1 MIFVLNDLLVISTKI
16 FNMKRSLLLILLIT
30 GIVTVGTNAQTIK
43 VDSTSNWR
51 KSFKA
56 GLNLN
61 QAAFSSNWKGGGINS
76 IGMNMLMNF
85 KANYRKDKSS
95 WDNEIDLQYGFVR
108 NDGQGFRKTLDRI
121 FVDTKYGYGISKN
134 WDLYTSL
141 NFLSQFGPGY
151 AYSDTSKS
159 IISDFMAP
167 AFITSSWGLEYHP
180 VDYFKVRISPFSPRV
195 TIVKDGARF
204 APLVGEKPY
213 GVDTTETIRT
223 EWFAFQLSADFN
235 KDIAKNINLK
245 WRYVLF
251 ANYETLAMKKI
262 DHRLDL
268 SLTARVN
275 KFITTSLGVIVLYDF
290 DQDDEVQTSQL
301 LNIGILYTFQNYEE
315 KK

>member
-1 MIFVLNDLLVISTKI
+1 
-16 FNMKRSLLLILLIT
+16 MKQYLLLALLII
-30 GIVTVGTNAQTIK
+30 GISGIETRAQIVK

-51 KSFKA
+51 KSFRG

-61 QAAFSSNWKGGGINS
+61 QAAFSSNWKGGGSNS
-76 IGMNMLMNF
+76 LGLNMLVNY
-85 KANYRKDKSS
+85 KANYKKNKSS
-95 WDNEIDLQYGFVR
+95 WDTEIDLQYGFVR

-151 AYSDTSKS
+151 TYGDTSKS

-180 VDYFKVRISPFSPRV
+180 VDYFKVRISPFSPRITV
-195 TIVKDGARF
+195 VKDGARF
-204 APLVGEKPY
+204 APLVDPIKPY

-223 EWFAFQLSADFN
+223 EWLAFQLSADFN

-245 WRYVLF
+245 WRYLLF
-251 ANYETLAMKKI
+251 ANYETLEMKKI

-275 KFITTSLGVIVLYDF
+275 KFITTSFGLIALYDF
-290 DQDDEVQTSQL
+290 DQDDEVQMSQL
-301 LNIGILYTFQNYEE
+301 LNVGILYTFQNYED

>member
-1 MIFVLNDLLVISTKI
+1 MNKYTFFLVFLIVLVFSE
-16 FNMKRSLLLILLIT
+16 S
-30 GIVTVGTNAQTIK
+30 VSAQVVK
-43 VDSTSNWR
+43 VDSVTNWK
-51 KSFKA
+51 KSFKG
-56 GLNLN
+56 GLNIN

-76 IGMNMLMNF
+76 IGMNMLVNF
-85 KANYRKDKSS
+85 KANYKKDKSS

-121 FVDTKYGYGISKN
+121 FIDTKYGYGISKY

-141 NFLSQFGPGY
+141 NFLSQFGSGY
-151 AYSDTSKS
+151 AYPNDTTES
-159 IISDFMAP
+159 IISDFLAP
-167 AFITSSWGLEYHP
+167 AFVTLSLGFEYHP
-180 VDYFKVRISPFSPRV
+180 VDYFKLRISPFSPRI
-195 TIVKDGARF
+195 TIVRNGARF
-204 APLVGEKPY
+204 APLVDPIRPY

-223 EWFAFQLSADFN
+223 EWLAFQLTADFN

-245 WRYVLF
+245 WRYLLF

-275 KFITTSLGVIVLYDF
+275 KFITTSFGVIVLYDF

-301 LNIGILYTFQNYEE
+301 LNIGIMYTFQNYED

>member
-1 MIFVLNDLLVISTKI
+1 
-16 FNMKRSLLLILLIT
+16 MKRTLLSLWLIL
-30 GIVTVGTNAQTIK
+30 GILSLETKAQVIK
-43 VDSTSNWR
+43 VDSTSHWR

-76 IGMNMLMNF
+76 IGMNMLVNF
-85 KANYRKDKSS
+85 KANYRNGKAS
-95 WDNEIDLQYGFVR
+95 WDNEVDLQYGFVR
-108 NDGQGFRKTLDRI
+108 NSGQGFRKTLDRI
-121 FVDTKYGYGISKN
+121 FVDTKYGYAISKK
-134 WDLYTSL
+134 WDIYTSL

-151 AYSDTSKS
+151 VYFDNDSNS
-159 IISDFMAP
+159 IISDIFAP
-167 AFITSSWGLEYHP
+167 AFVTSSWGLEYHP
-180 VDYFKVRISPFSPRV
+180 VDYFKVRISPFSPRF

-204 APLVGEKPY
+204 VPQVSEKPY
-213 GVDTTETIRT
+213 GVDTTETVRT
-223 EWFAFQLSADFN
+223 EWAAFQIAADFN
-235 KDIAKNINLK
+235 KDIFKNVNLK

-251 ANYETLAMKKI
+251 ANYETLEMKKI

-275 KFITTSLGVIVLYDF
+275 KFITTSLGFIVLYDY

-301 LNIGILYTFQNYEE
+301 LNIGLLYTFQNYED

>member
-1 MIFVLNDLLVISTKI
+1 MKKSIFLLAAVCVLGTTS
-16 FNMKRSLLLILLIT
+16 IT
-30 GIVTVGTNAQTIK
+30 AQVIK

-61 QAAFSSNWKGGGINS
+61 QASFSSNWKAGGINS
-76 IGMNMLMNF
+76 IGVTMLVNF
-85 KANYRKDKSS
+85 KANYKKDKIS

-121 FVDTKYGYGISKN
+121 FVDTKLGYTISEK
-134 WDLYTSL
+134 WDLYSSI
-141 NFLSQFGPGY
+141 NFSTQFAPGY
-151 AYSDTSKS
+151 VYNDDDTED
-159 IISDFMAP
+159 IISDFLAP

-204 APLVGEKPY
+204 APLVDPIRPY
-213 GVDTTETIRT
+213 GVDTTATTRY
-223 EWFAFQLSADFN
+223 EWLAFQLSADFN

-245 WRYVLF
+245 WRYLLY
-251 ANYETLAMKKI
+251 ANYETLEFKTI

-268 SLTARVN
+268 ALTARVN
-275 KFITTSLGVIVLYDF
+275 KFITTSFGMIMLYDV
-290 DQDDEVQTSQL
+290 DQDTEVQFSQL
-301 LNIGILYTFQNYEE
+301 LNIGILYTFQNYED

>member
-1 MIFVLNDLLVISTKI
+1 MKKYALLT
-16 FNMKRSLLLILLIT
+16 LLII
-30 GIVTVGTNAQTIK
+30 GILSIETKAQVIK
-43 VDSTSNWR
+43 VDSTSNWK

-76 IGMNMLMNF
+76 IGMTMMVNF
-85 KANYRKDKSS
+85 KANYKKDKSS

-108 NDGQGFRKTLDRI
+108 NAGQGFRKTLDRI
-121 FVDTKYGYGISKN
+121 FVDTKYGYTINKN

-151 AYSDTSKS
+151 VFADDNSSSIVSDLL
-159 IISDFMAP
+159 AP

-180 VDYFKVRISPFSPRV
+180 VDYFKVRISPFSPRI

-204 APLVGEKPY
+204 APLVAEKPY

-223 EWFAFQLSADFN
+223 EWLAFQVAADFN

-245 WRYVLF
+245 WRYLLY
-251 ANYETLAMKKI
+251 ANYETLEMKKI

-275 KFITTSLGVIVLYDF
+275 KFITTSFGVIVLYDF

-301 LNIGILYTFQNYEE
+301 LNIGILYSFQNYED

>member
-1 MIFVLNDLLVISTKI
+1 MKKSIFLLAAVCVLGTTS
-16 FNMKRSLLLILLIT
+16 IT
-30 GIVTVGTNAQTIK
+30 AQVIK

-51 KSFKA
+51 RSFKA

-61 QAAFSSNWKGGGINS
+61 QASFSSNWKAGGINS
-76 IGMNMLMNF
+76 IGVTMLVNF
-85 KANYRKDKSS
+85 KANYKKDKIS

-121 FVDTKYGYGISKN
+121 FVDTKLGYTISEK
-134 WDLYTSL
+134 WDLYSSL
-141 NFLSQFGPGY
+141 NFSTQFAPGY
-151 AYSDTSKS
+151 VYNDDDTED
-159 IISDFMAP
+159 IISDFLAP

-204 APLVGEKPY
+204 APLVDPIRPY
-213 GVDTTETIRT
+213 GVDTTATTRY
-223 EWFAFQLSADFN
+223 EWLAFQLSADFN

-245 WRYVLF
+245 WRYLLF
-251 ANYETLAMKKI
+251 ANYETLEFKTI

-268 SLTARVN
+268 ALTARVN
-275 KFITTSLGVIVLYDF
+275 KFITTSFGMIMLYDV
-290 DQDDEVQTSQL
+290 DQDTEVQFSQL
-301 LNIGILYTFQNYEE
+301 LNIGILYTFQNYED